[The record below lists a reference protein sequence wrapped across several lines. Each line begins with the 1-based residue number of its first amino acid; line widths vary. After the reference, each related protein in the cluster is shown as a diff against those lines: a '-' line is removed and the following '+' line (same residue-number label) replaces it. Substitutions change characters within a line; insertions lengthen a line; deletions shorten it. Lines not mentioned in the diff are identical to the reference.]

1 MTRDGITEHGTRGVV
16 VSVNATTP
24 VPEGDA
30 TRALIENALCS

>member
-16 VSVNATTP
+16 VSVSASMP
-24 VPEGDA
+24 VPEGEA